1 MNIINLF
8 PLTIIKDK
16 IKIDDDEKN
25 LMLNEIRNMKKNS
38 KNIDFQTTTNAW
50 TGDTQ
55 GFEFIHKSK
64 NFEKLFFEIKK
75 KNPS

>member
-25 LMLNEIRNMKKNS
+25 LPFVSGISFIQSLKKVLC
-38 KNIDFQTTTNAW
+38 NI
-50 TGDTQ
+50 
-55 GFEFIHKSK
+55 
-64 NFEKLFFEIKK
+64 
-75 KNPS
+75 

>member
-38 KNIDFQTTTNAW
+38 KKA
-50 TGDTQ
+50 
-55 GFEFIHKSK
+55 GFMKSYMRL
-64 NFEKLFFEIKK
+64 EM
-75 KNPS
+75 